1 MARTPCPA
9 AGAVLGQN
17 LATLPPPPGP
27 CGRPA
32 PLPCP
37 AAVPPAVPAP
47 VAPLSHHE
55 ILGLVE
61 PFTRRGRQ
69 LDLAASDRAARTL
82 VFKPLDHPA
91 AGETCPALRETLQL
105 EGAGAGRWRLKRL
118 LTLPGGLQSAL
129 EAEGPV
135 PAELL
140 ARVAAIPLQRQV
152 LAGPGFVLAKQL
164 RLEPRGPLAPEALA
178 DEAALAAAP
187 VLMHQA
193 TAQLDGLRL
202 QMKVSPVKGISGE
215 IDLEPTADEALD
227 LPDDLLAVLGWSWAR
242 LIRRQHGWTTRLR
255 LRGEGY
261 KRCRDAETKLE
272 RAVHHLARTLAEPPA
287 RFHDQRVGARWAVVA
302 RRTLPLLGSAAMI
315 AAAGLFAKLEP
326 DLAQD
331 SVFRMLIFH
340 APPILLVILFSLNEL
355 PRVEIPPL
363 PRRPRGDSWRRP
375 RTNAVSA

>member
-1 MARTPCPA
+1 M
-9 AGAVLGQN
+9 LGQN
-17 LATLPPPPGP
+17 LAIFHQPPGP
-27 CGRPA
+27 HRRDP
-32 PLPCP
+32 P
-37 AAVPPAVPAP
+37 AAVRNAPLAP
-47 VAPLSHHE
+47 VTPLSHHE
-55 ILGLVE
+55 ILSLVE
-61 PFTRRGRQ
+61 PFTRRGRHV
-69 LDLAASDRAARTL
+69 DLAASDRAARKL

-91 AGETCPALRETLQL
+91 DGETRPALRETLQL
-105 EGAGAGRWRLKRL
+105 ESAGAGRWRLTRL
-118 LTLPGGLQSAL
+118 LTLPGGLQASL
-129 EAEGPV
+129 EAEGAT

-140 ARVAAIPLQRQV
+140 ARVTAIPLQRQV
-152 LAGPGFVLAKQL
+152 IAEAGLLVAKQQ
-164 RLEPRGPLAPEALA
+164 RLEQRSPMAPEALA

-215 IDLEPTADEALD
+215 IELEPTDDAVPG

-242 LIRRQHGWTTRLR
+242 LIKRQHGWTTRLR

-272 RAVHHLARTLAEPPA
+272 LAVRHVAKTLAEPPA
-287 RFHDQRVGARWAVVA
+287 RFHDQRVGARWGVVA
-302 RRTLPLLGSAAMI
+302 RRTLPLLGSAVMI
-315 AAAGLFAKLEP
+315 AAAGVFAKLEP

-331 SVFRMLIFH
+331 SVLRMLIFH

-363 PRRPRGDSWRRP
+363 PRRPRGDSWRP
-375 RTNAVSA
+375 RAVTSGT

>member
-1 MARTPCPA
+1 MGRILPSSNSRQGLAGGLPA
-9 AGAVLGQN
+9 
-17 LATLPPPPGP
+17 
-27 CGRPA
+27 
-32 PLPCP
+32 
-37 AAVPPAVPAP
+37 AAVPHAVPVP

-61 PFTRRGRQ
+61 PFTRQGRHV
-69 LDLAASDRAARTL
+69 DLPASDRAARRL
-82 VFKPLDHPA
+82 AFKPVDHPA
-91 AGETCPALRETLQL
+91 AGAACPALRETLQL
-105 EGAGAGRWRLKRL
+105 EGAGAGHWRLKRL
-118 LTLPGGLQSAL
+118 LTLPGGLQAGL
-129 EAEGPV
+129 EAEGPT

-152 LAGPGFVLAKQL
+152 LAGPGFLVAKQL
-164 RLEPRGPLAPEALA
+164 RLESRGALTPEALA
-178 DEAALAAAP
+178 DTAALAAAP

-193 TAQLDGLRL
+193 TAQVDGLRL

-215 IDLEPTADEALD
+215 IELEPAGDETLA

-272 RAVHHLARTLAEPPA
+272 LAVHHLAKTLAEPPA
-287 RFHDQRVGARWAVVA
+287 RFHDQRVAARWAVVA
-302 RRTLPLLGSAAMI
+302 RRTLPLLGSAVMI
-315 AAAGLFAKLEP
+315 AAAWAFAKLEP

-331 SVFRMLIFH
+331 SVLRMLIFH

-363 PRRPRGDSWRRP
+363 PRRPRGDSWRRA
-375 RTNAVSA
+375 RAAAGSA